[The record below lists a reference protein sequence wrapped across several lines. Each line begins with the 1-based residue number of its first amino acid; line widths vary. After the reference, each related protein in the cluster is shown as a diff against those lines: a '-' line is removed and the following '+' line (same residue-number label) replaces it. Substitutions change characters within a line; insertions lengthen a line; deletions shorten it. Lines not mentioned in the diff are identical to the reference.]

1 MINKETN
8 IQTLIDGFIEF
19 KLRNRGLADRTMQA
33 YRLTLTRLLEFFT
46 NRSPLDATADDLLL
60 FSGAWLHKRGIAAV
74 SRRPHVAAIR
84 EFYGWLAK
92 QKVIRSNPAESLSYP
107 KTGRKLPRVMTLANA
122 EKLMWMPDFTT
133 FAGIRDGAML
143 ALLVGCGMRISGLV
157 GLNDSNLI
165 QAEVDGKIRL
175 MVKTLEKGGK
185 ERKIPVPAEADML
198 LRLYLEHPDLKEIDR
213 LLPSG
218 DKVLFVSLR
227 NRACAPHEYHGARRR
242 LNRRSLLDIITKYGT
257 AAGIPADQ
265 LHPHALRHL
274 YGTELAESDID
285 ILIRQQLMG
294 HSDAKST
301 EIYTHLAVQKL
312 TRDADKGSPLGKIRT
327 PVSDLLKRLAKQ
339 S

>member
-1 MINKETN
+1 MIAKETP
-8 IQTLIDGFIEF
+8 IETLIDAFIEF
-19 KLRNRGLADRTMQA
+19 KSRNSGLAERTMQS
-33 YRLTLTRLLEFFT
+33 YRLTLTRLIEFFAER
-46 NRSPLDATADDLLL
+46 NPLTASADDLLL
-60 FSGAWLHKRGIAAV
+60 FSGAWLHKRGITAI

-84 EFYGWLAK
+84 EFYGWLTK
-92 QKVIRSNPAESLSYP
+92 QKLIRSNPAESLSYP

-122 EKLMWMPDFTT
+122 EKLMWAPDFTT

-157 GLNDSNLI
+157 GLNDSHLI
-165 QAEVDGKIRL
+165 QAEVDGQVRI
-175 MVKTLEKGGK
+175 MVKTLEKGAK
-185 ERKIPVPAEADML
+185 ERKIPVPAEADIL

-213 LLPSG
+213 LLPNG
-218 DKVLFVSLR
+218 DRVLFVSLR
-227 NRACAPHEYHGARRR
+227 NRACLPHEYHGERRR
-242 LNRRSLLDIITKYGT
+242 LNSRSLLDIITKYGT
-257 AAGIPADQ
+257 DAGIPADQ

-294 HSDAKST
+294 HADPKST

-312 TRDADKGSPLGKIRT
+312 TREVDKGSPLGKMRT